1 MNKTPESNAEC
12 RILLGVKLSFVAE
25 GIIKLKTLTLN
36 KGKYAFNLQYLDFR
50 QAFKRTILM
59 LVLGLLE

>member
-25 GIIKLKTLTLN
+25 GIIKLQTLTLN
-36 KGKYAFNLQYLDFR
+36 KGKYAFNVQYLRLSTGFQKNNIDACIGF
-50 QAFKRTILM
+50 A
-59 LVLGLLE
+59 